1 MPEVGLPAGAVWA
14 VRSLVALTWHEWD
27 EGSVVFE
34 ATSGQIV
41 EFDVLGAAVMACLE
55 VGPRSVASMSEELA
69 ADLGQAPD
77 EEFQA
82 VIGQIVEQ
90 FHRLGWAEPIIS
102 A

>member
-1 MPEVGLPAGAVWA
+1 MPEVAPPADAVWT
-14 VRSLVALTWHEWD
+14 VRPLVALTWHEWD

-55 VGPRSVASMSEELA
+55 VEPRSVASMAEELA

-77 EEFQA
+77 EEFRG

-90 FHRLGWAEPIIS
+90 FHRLGWAEPIIR